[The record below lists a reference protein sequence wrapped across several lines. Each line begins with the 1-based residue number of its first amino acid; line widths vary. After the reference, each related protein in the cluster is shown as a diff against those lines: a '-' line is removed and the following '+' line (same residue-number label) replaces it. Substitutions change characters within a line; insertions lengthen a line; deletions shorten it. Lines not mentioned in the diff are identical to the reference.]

1 METLAPL
8 TIALFL
14 AMVANRLVE
23 ALIVPLYERYKIDRW
38 SLLYVAWL
46 VAGLLVL
53 LSGVN
58 LFAAYLPS
66 PIAGQILT
74 AIIAGG
80 GANLIADLFS
90 PRKPPKSS
98 DLPADKPGA

>member
-1 METLAPL
+1 MDDSLTPL

-23 ALIVPLYERYKIDRW
+23 ALIVPLYERFKWDRW

-58 LFAAYLPS
+58 LFAAYLSS

-74 AIIAGG
+74 AVVAGG
-80 GANLIADLFS
+80 GANFIADLFNNRGTTS
-90 PRKPPKSS
+90 KT
-98 DLPADKPGA
+98 